1 METREILQI
10 IMAGLGSIGFAL
22 IFQLRGTKLITIG
35 LGGALAWFIFLIGRM
50 RENAMIGL
58 FLAVT
63 VAALIAE
70 LQARIR
76 RTPVLV
82 MEVPLLVPLIP
93 GGDLYRMTVS
103 IMKNGIQA
111 SLGAFVWL
119 VQEVFIIAAG
129 VICVQTVVTAVVK
142 LQRSRRHTESSTM
155 PSLPKAAAGDV
166 PFLPAVGD
174 TPCASVA
181 SSVWETATRF
191 LAE

>member
-1 METREILQI
+1 MDIREILQI
-10 IMAGLGSIGFAL
+10 MMAGLGSIGFAL
-22 IFQLRGTKLITIG
+22 IFQLRGTKLVTIG
-35 LGGALAWFIFLIGRM
+35 FGGALAWFIFLVGRA
-50 RENAMIGL
+50 RGSALLGL

-70 LQARIR
+70 LEARIR

-103 IMKNGIQA
+103 VMKNGIQE

-129 VICVQTVVTAVVK
+129 VICVQTAVTAAVK
-142 LQRSRRHTESSTM
+142 IWRKR
-155 PSLPKAAAGDV
+155 ANG
-166 PFLPAVGD
+166 
-174 TPCASVA
+174 
-181 SSVWETATRF
+181 
-191 LAE
+191 

>member
-50 RENAMIGL
+50 RGNAMIGL

-93 GGDLYRMTVS
+93 GGDSVPHDRIDYEKWYSDIARRVCLACAGS
-103 IMKNGIQA
+103 IYH
-111 SLGAFVWL
+111 
-119 VQEVFIIAAG
+119 
-129 VICVQTVVTAVVK
+129 
-142 LQRSRRHTESSTM
+142 RRRRDLCADCSDCSS
-155 PSLPKAAAGDV
+155 KAATEQAAYGEQYRSELSGY
-166 PFLPAVGD
+166 PQ
-174 TPCASVA
+174 
-181 SSVWETATRF
+181 
-191 LAE
+191 

>member
-50 RENAMIGL
+50 RGNAMIGL

-82 MEVPLLVPLIP
+82 
-93 GGDLYRMTVS
+93 GDLYRMTVS

-142 LQRSRRHTESSTM
+142 LQRSRRHTESSIDQ
-155 PSLPKAAAGDV
+155 S
-166 PFLPAVGD
+166 
-174 TPCASVA
+174 
-181 SSVWETATRF
+181 
-191 LAE
+191 